1 MILLYIMR
9 ERGGGYTYTRMAL
22 LQIMGERGVVRAI
35 PGLALTPLL
44 SFMTWSNIILV

>member
-35 PGLALTPLL
+35 PG
-44 SFMTWSNIILV
+44 